1 MSWSNCTLEVAD
13 AESKF
18 FLNRS
23 ESVGKKFCPN
33 YFPTGFEPFYAE
45 QPMKQKQRIS
55 ERQRALALY
64 HAVVQ
69 ALRSNF
75 YDRDRLEKAL
85 AAQKRPQFGDE
96 TGALAAIDR
105 LLSALGDTYT
115 ERLVEQSQTSVKV
128 QPEPQSVAPQSPDQS
143 EPEEIRAVIG
153 GNGIA
158 YMHIANFDKPGLRDR
173 LIAKAWKIKDHRGLI
188 LDLRNNRGGRMDEAL
203 AVLAVFIEN
212 GVLGTIKNR
221 TEPGVIE
228 SRRFCVNDTQFFA
241 EVSCPG
247 KAPRHIFFDRPPC
260 LLGGR
265 PLVILI
271 NSRTA
276 SAAEML
282 TASLVEN
289 SEPGKVTLVGSG
301 NTPGKGIGQVDVD
314 VCKFGSRVKLRIT
327 RSHWF
332 TPSGQWLG
340 DCGQTVRESIEPE
353 VVVEGDSGIEGLT
366 AARAALDKLLS

>member
-1 MSWSNCTLEVAD
+1 
-13 AESKF
+13 
-18 FLNRS
+18 
-23 ESVGKKFCPN
+23 
-33 YFPTGFEPFYAE
+33 
-45 QPMKQKQRIS
+45 MKHKLQTS
-55 ERQRALALY
+55 ERHRALALY

-69 ALRSNF
+69 ALRRNF
-75 YDRDRLEKAL
+75 YDRNRLEKAL
-85 AAQKRPQFGDE
+85 AAQKRPQFGNE
-96 TGALAAIDR
+96 EAALAAVDQ
-105 LLSALGDTYT
+105 LLLDLGDPYT
-115 ERLVEQSQTSVKV
+115 ERLVE
-128 QPEPQSVAPQSPDQS
+128 PQRDTQRDAAPSKAQS
-143 EPEEIRAVIG
+143 EPEELRAVIG

-158 YMHIANFDKPGLRDR
+158 YVHIANFDKAGLRDR
-173 LIAKAWKIKDHRGLI
+173 LIAKAEKIKDHRGLI

-221 TEPGVIE
+221 IDADAVE
-228 SRRFCVNDTQFFA
+228 SRRYCVNDAQFFA
-241 EVSCPG
+241 EVESSG
-247 KAPRHIFFDRPPC
+247 KKPRHIFFDRPPC
-260 LLGGR
+260 LLSGR

-276 SAAEML
+276 SAAELL

-301 NTPGKGIGQVDVD
+301 STPGKGIGQVEIDVH
-314 VCKFGSRVKLRIT
+314 KFGSTVKLRIT

-340 DCGQTVRESIEPE
+340 DCGQTVRDGIEPE

-366 AARAALDKLLS
+366 AARAALDKLMT

>member
-1 MSWSNCTLEVAD
+1 
-13 AESKF
+13 
-18 FLNRS
+18 
-23 ESVGKKFCPN
+23 
-33 YFPTGFEPFYAE
+33 
-45 QPMKQKQRIS
+45 MKHKLQIS

-69 ALRSNF
+69 TLRSNF

-85 AAQKRPQFGDE
+85 AEQKRPQFGDE
-96 TGALAAIDR
+96 EGALAAIDR
-105 LLSALGDTYT
+105 LLFALGDTYT
-115 ERLVEQSQTSVKV
+115 ERLVEPQRDTQRDAAPSKA
-128 QPEPQSVAPQSPDQS
+128 QPEP
-143 EPEEIRAVIG
+143 EELRAVIG

-158 YMHIANFDKPGLRDR
+158 YVHIANFDKAGLRDR
-173 LIAKAWKIKDHRGLI
+173 LIAKAEKIKDHRGLI

-221 TEPGVIE
+221 IDADAVE
-228 SRRFCVNDTQFFA
+228 SRRYCVNDTQFFA
-241 EVSCPG
+241 EVESSG
-247 KAPRHIFFDRPPC
+247 KKPRHIFFDRPPC

-301 NTPGKGIGQVDVD
+301 STPGKGIGQIEIDVH
-314 VCKFGSRVKLRIT
+314 KFGSTVKLRIT

-340 DCGQTVRESIEPE
+340 DCGQTVRDGIEPE

-366 AARAALDKLLS
+366 AARAALDKLMT